1 MTETKPTVK
10 QWFILV
16 AVCLGVFM
24 SLLDVTIVTVAL
36 PSIQKDFN
44 ASFTNLQW
52 IINAYT
58 LVYAVVL
65 LLVSKLGDLVGRK
78 LMFNISLA
86 IFTLGSLACSLA
98 TSDLML
104 VIFRGLQAIGGSGLM
119 SLSMSIVAATFTGK
133 SRGLALGIWGSVSGL
148 STALGP
154 LVGGLL
160 IQAFNWRAIF
170 VINVPIGVLALIMS
184 IAFIKESPRVQSES
198 IDFLGMIVST
208 IMAFCLIFGLIQK
221 ENHYEYSW
229 TNWHV
234 ASLLGSGAI
243 LLILFIILESR
254 IKEPM
259 IDLTIFRSRG
269 FVGACVA
276 SFALGGGLYAF
287 YTYLT
292 VLMQNYMGYTA
303 LETGTRQLVISSF
316 SLFLGPFAGMLSSRI
331 KPKYMISGSLL
342 LAGIGML
349 LAYNNLGFSQ
359 TWEILIPSFIL
370 FGLCNSLINPSI
382 SNAAV
387 SSVQPRHIGMASG
400 IVNMFRQ
407 FGTSFG
413 VVILGLSLT
422 DAYHSHITDGLAKLS
437 QLPAQALSG
446 LSKGLFA
453 AGPFSGKAVLASPR
467 TTAFRRLP
475 IFQNIENIV
484 VHAFYD
490 GMHNVF
496 ATSAIIFI
504 AAAVIC
510 FFLFERNHR
519 EPSTNLN

>member
-1 MTETKPTVK
+1 MNETKPTLK
-10 QWFILV
+10 QWLILV

-24 SLLDVTIVTVAL
+24 SLLDVTVVTVAL

-44 ASFTNLQW
+44 TTFTNLQW

-78 LMFNISLA
+78 LMFNLSLT

-98 TSDLML
+98 TSNLML
-104 VIFRGLQAIGGSGLM
+104 VIFRGMQAIGGSGLM
-119 SLSMSIVAATFTGK
+119 SLSMSIVAATFSGK

-170 VINVPIGVLALIMS
+170 VINIPIGVIALVMS
-184 IAFIKESPRVQSES
+184 LLFIKETPRVQAES
-198 IDFLGMIVST
+198 IDFLGMLVST
-208 IMAFCLIFGLIQK
+208 VMAFCLIFGLIQK

-234 ASLLGSGAI
+234 ASLLGSGII
-243 LLILFIILESR
+243 LLIIFIVLEHHL
-254 IKEPM
+254 KDPM
-259 IDLTIFRSRG
+259 IDLSIFRSRG
-269 FVGACVA
+269 FIGACIA

-316 SLFLGPFAGMLSSRI
+316 SLFLGPVAGMLSSRV
-331 KPKYMISGSLL
+331 KPKYMISSSLL
-342 LAGIGML
+342 LAGVGMI
-349 LAYNNLGFSQ
+349 LAQMNLGYHQ

-387 SSVQPRHIGMASG
+387 SSVEPRHIGMASG

-413 VVILGLSLT
+413 VVILGLALT
-422 DAYHSHITDGLAKLS
+422 DSYHAHISTGLAKLT
-437 QLPAQALSG
+437 QLPVQALAG

-467 TTAFRRLP
+467 TAAFQHLP
-475 IFQNIENIV
+475 LFNQIETV
-484 VHAFYD
+484 VIHAFYD

-496 ATSAIIFI
+496 ATSATMFI

-510 FFLFERNHR
+510 FFLFERKTR
-519 EPSTNLN
+519 EESVDLN